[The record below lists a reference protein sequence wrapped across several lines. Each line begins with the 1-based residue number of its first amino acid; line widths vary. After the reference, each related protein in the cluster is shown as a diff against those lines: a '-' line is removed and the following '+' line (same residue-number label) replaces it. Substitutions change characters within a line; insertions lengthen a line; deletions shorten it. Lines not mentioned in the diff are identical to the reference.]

1 MHTRAHG
8 CIRLQYRE
16 RNMSQSR
23 ESVGMLDKYGG
34 PKCCYFGI
42 TRTGNAVTYNT
53 FRAKPWTM
61 MIWRKG
67 GSKIIRMNR
76 YMKLCTHFQ
85 DTSTAC
91 RTVMS
96 PLRLGRLHIKLVLS
110 FPIIV
115 SKYCHVP
122 SICGTS
128 FQYLGRASR
137 LL

>member
-61 MIWRKG
+61 MIWTKG

-76 YMKLCTHFQ
+76 DMKLMYPFSRHI
-85 DTSTAC
+85 D
-91 RTVMS
+91 RMS
-96 PLRLGRLHIKLVLS
+96 NS
-110 FPIIV
+110 DE
-115 SKYCHVP
+115 P
-122 SICGTS
+122 SQAWAPS
-128 FQYLGRASR
+128 H
-137 LL
+137 